1 MSVYNESSALDIVYS
16 VRFAN
21 DQSSTLNQVCGVRF
35 ADDLPNP
42 NLYAK
47 RYPL

>member
-1 MSVYNESSALDIVYS
+1 MSVYNESSALNKIYG

-21 DQSSTLNQVCGVRF
+21 NQSSTLNLVYGVRF
-35 ADDLPNP
+35 ADDARDP

-47 RYPL
+47 R

>member
-1 MSVYNESSALDIVYS
+1 MFVNNESSDLNKIYG

-42 NLYAK
+42 YLYAK
-47 RYPL
+47 R